1 MVESRDAV
9 RSGRT
14 YYSGTMQEDSIAFMT
29 AFCKFKTRDYE
40 VATSMLDDFR
50 RKFGRSVFL
59 EDAEGILA
67 LSYFYLAPG
76 PPATKR

>member
-1 MVESRDAV
+1 
-9 RSGRT
+9 
-14 YYSGTMQEDSIAFMT
+14 
-29 AFCKFKTRDYE
+29 
-40 VATSMLDDFR
+40 MLDDFR